1 MFGKVK
7 IGEKEIEMLGNAAT
21 PYRYQ
26 QVFHEDYLKK
36 VTGKE
41 EADPNDFFLKL
52 GFVMAM
58 QAEKKDMSKVGM
70 TEFFKWLEQF
80 EPSEA
85 FAAASDIAD
94 LYNGNAQG
102 DVDPK

>member
-7 IGEKEIEMLGNAAT
+7 IGGKEVEMIGNAAT

-26 QVFHEDYLKK
+26 AIFHEDYLKK

-41 EADPNDFFLKL
+41 EADPNDFFAKI

-58 QAEKKDMSKVGM
+58 QAEKKDMSKINQDS
-70 TEFFKWLEQF
+70 FLAWLEQF
-80 EPSEA
+80 EPGDVFEA
-85 FAAASDIAD
+85 VGEISD
-94 LYNGNAQG
+94 LYNGNSKG
-102 DVDPK
+102 EVDPK